1 MRDIRTDKLIAIAVT
16 SMLAAGSAA
25 VAATGISANASE
37 HGRGIEAV
45 AASAPTSFTIGDGMS
60 RADSYLISSL
70 ILARD
75 EDGHDVIEEI
85 SPSDAISTDG
95 ESGGM
100 VIQVPDNGEYDLDP
114 ADNAISF
121 PKLMVSYTSRDVDVK
136 LDELGNGQHGYKV
149 TASLDGVTQFYVI
162 RFETDLDEGGGSD
175 EPAADGVLSHL
186 TINDR
191 VFTASEINQAKTEE
205 GLTLDEKMPFNDYD
219 QILISAGFANAEQG
233 QYTIEHTLSGNRLEL
248 DVLVAETGDP
258 VEILTITFLQGSD
271 ETPSQG
277 DQTDATLASID
288 IMGHVVD
295 VDAAASPDGAT
306 LVLSHEEFMEFD
318 VEKDVTATPTQ
329 SGRGTSING
338 HYDGVTG
345 ILTITVTAPDQVTK
359 KQYKV
364 TLVDEEASD
373 ESLQLKSVSW
383 GTDSTNRVSLSAA
396 EVMNGSMTVEYPS
409 GVEPS
414 NSDVICELVDD
425 GSKYSVEY
433 DEGNSRFDIT
443 VTNSSGESITY
454 RLPVRTSDLSD
465 EDRANSTV
473 SRIVITGRDGVEH
486 VIEGS
491 NLDAA
496 ASSGGYT
503 LLLDK
508 DAIGE
513 TTDLEIRVT
522 PSVVGQPNVNTKL
535 DGDVLTLTQ
544 RSIDGQHTTVY
555 TINLDYGDTGDDND
569 KPVQQEVSFKIEL
582 SDGTVG
588 NVTCTEGMTYR
599 EALTG
604 AGVDF
609 DEDAEYVDAEGNP
622 VDLDSEAKDGAT
634 LKVADVEE
642 TVTAKIEGTEHEF
655 PAGTTYAEALDE
667 LGYDYTG
674 KTEEGYAFDLFDKT
688 SGAVVKPTD
697 MVTDGAD
704 VTVSIIDPDA
714 PAVEVS
720 VSTYDTLTDRLIG
733 TGAASFEADDS
744 TATVGTLMNRLKK
757 IFITPDHSASKY
769 EFVEWRY
776 EDGTPVDEGASVFD
790 IIGEDGAVSF
800 YAHYEKTET
809 GGEDPGDDDEQVTVT
824 INNEEHTFAA
834 GTTYAEA
841 LDKLGYNYTANIEAG
856 NTVTITDRKTGSV
869 LSGNDVV
876 TDGANIHV
884 GITTPPIMINN
895 VSVSIVDTLTDD
907 SIDVGDITYD
917 PHNNPL
923 TIGDLMREMEKK
935 LKAPDHTDDGYK
947 FVGWYYEDGTKVDE
961 SDFLSEKDEYVDG
974 KHSMAFY
981 AHYEKIDDSGDGGS
995 GDEGT
1000 DTPSDSNDGQN
1011 DGTQGDE
1018 NQPSSDDGDNGGNA
1032 GSANENGAGTV
1043 NDTQGG
1049 TSGDEGTGD
1058 VEYGD
1063 DGLLAQ
1069 SGEDGDGTGGVADE
1083 TSATGGS
1090 QLTSQ
1095 LTQTGAETAL
1105 PAALAAIVSALATA
1119 VAFARRKLTNRK

>member
-16 SMLAAGSAA
+16 SMLAAGGAA

-37 HGRGIEAV
+37 HGQGIEAV
-45 AASAPTSFTIGDGMS
+45 AASAPTSFTIADGDS

-121 PKLMVSYTSRDVDVK
+121 PKLMVSYAEGTDVK

-149 TASLDGVTQFYVI
+149 TASLDGITQFYVI
-162 RFETDLDEGGGSD
+162 RFETDLGDGGGSD

-205 GLTLDEKMPFNDYD
+205 GLTLDEKIPFDENN
-219 QILISAGFANAEQG
+219 QMLISAGFTNAEPD
-233 QYTIEHTLSGNRLEL
+233 QYRLDTVTSGNVLTI
-248 DVLVAETGDP
+248 DVIDDEGGTVAET
-258 VEILTITFLQGSD
+258 LTITFLQGGD
-271 ETPSQG
+271 DTPSQG

-288 IMGHVVD
+288 IMGHMVD

-329 SGRGTSING
+329 SGKGTSING

-396 EVMNGSMTVEYPS
+396 EVMNGSITVEYPS

-496 ASSGGYT
+496 ASPGGYT

-522 PSVVGQPNVNTKL
+522 PSVVGQPNVDTKL
-535 DGDVLTLTQ
+535 DGNVLTLTQ
-544 RSIDGQHTTVY
+544 RSIDGQHSTVY
-555 TINLDYGDTGDDND
+555 TINLDYGDTGDDD
-569 KPVQQEVSFKIEL
+569 DDPVQQEISFKIEL
-582 SDGTVG
+582 PDGTVG
-588 NVTCTEGMTYR
+588 TVTCTEGMTYR

-609 DEDAEYVDAEGNP
+609 DEGAEYVDAEGSP
-622 VDLDSEAKDGAT
+622 VDLDSEARDGIT
-634 LKVADVEE
+634 LKAAEAAEMVAA
-642 TVTAKIEGTEHEF
+642 TIGGKEHEF
-655 PAGTTYAEALDE
+655 TAGTTYEALDE
-667 LGYDYTG
+667 LGYDYTS
-674 KTEEGYAFDLFDKT
+674 KVEEGYTFDLFDKT
-688 SGAVVKPTD
+688 SSTVVKPTD
-697 MVTDGAD
+697 TVTDGAD
-704 VTVSIIDPDA
+704 VTVTVIAPDA
-714 PAVEVS
+714 PAVEIS
-720 VSTYDTLTDRLIG
+720 VSTYDALTDRLIG
-733 TGAASFEADDS
+733 TGAVSFETDDKTS
-744 TATVGTLMNRLKK
+744 TVGTLMNRLKK
-757 IFITPDHSASKY
+757 IFLAPDHSASKY

-790 IIGEDGAVSF
+790 IIDESDAVSF

-809 GGEDPGDDDEQVTVT
+809 GGEDPGDGDEQVTVT
-824 INNEEHTFAA
+824 INNEVHTFAA

-841 LDKLGYNYTANIEAG
+841 LDEIGYDYTNRVENG
-856 NTVTITDRKTGSV
+856 YTFTLRDTLTNTVV
-869 LSGNDVV
+869 YGNDIV
-876 TDGANIHV
+876 TDGANITVGLLAPPVKNNTVHV
-884 GITTPPIMINN
+884 GVHDTVTNTTSDAGETQVN
-895 VSVSIVDTLTDD
+895 V
-907 SIDVGDITYD
+907 YD
-917 PHNNPL
+917 NSF
-923 TIGDLMREMEKK
+923 TIGDLLDE
-935 LKAPDHTDDGYK
+935 LGATLTAPNHNGDGYE
-947 FVGWYYEDGTKVDE
+947 FVGWYYDDGTKVDVNDLL
-961 SDFLSEKDEYVDG
+961 SDIINPIDNE
-974 KHSMAFY
+974 HSVVFY
-981 AHYEKIDDSGDGGS
+981 AHYEKIGDGGDDGNGGS
-995 GDEGT
+995 GNEDT
-1000 DTPSDSNDGQN
+1000 NTPSGSEDGQD
-1011 DGTQGDE
+1011 DGIQGNE
-1018 NQPSSDDGDNGGNA
+1018 NQPGTDDGESGGNA
-1032 GSANENGAGTV
+1032 GSDNENGAG
-1043 NDTQGG
+1043 NDTQDGG
-1049 TSGDEGTGD
+1049 SGTVAPDG
-1058 VEYGD
+1058 EYGD
-1063 DGLLAQ
+1063 DGQLAQ
-1069 SGEDGDGTGGVADE
+1069 SGKDGDGTGGVAGEAPAAD
-1083 TSATGGS
+1083 G
-1090 QLTSQ
+1090 SQ

-1105 PAALAAIVSALATA
+1105 PVALAAIVSAFAA
-1119 VAFARRKLTNRK
+1119 AAAFARRRLTSRK

>member
-37 HGRGIEAV
+37 HGQGIEAV
-45 AASAPTSFTIGDGMS
+45 SASAPTSFTIGDGES

-85 SPSDAISTDG
+85 SPSDAISADG

-121 PKLMVSYTSRDVDVK
+121 PKLMVSYASRDVDVK
-136 LDELGNGQHGYKV
+136 LDELGNGQYGYKV

-162 RFETDLDEGGGSD
+162 RFETDLGDGGGSD

-205 GLTLDEKMPFNDYD
+205 GLTLDEKMPFDENN
-219 QILISAGFANAEQG
+219 QLLISAGFTDAEPD
-233 QYTIEHTLSGNRLEL
+233 QYRLDPVTSGNVLTI
-248 DVLVAETGDP
+248 DVIDDGGIVVET
-258 VEILTITFLQGSD
+258 LTITFLQGGD
-271 ETPSQG
+271 DTPSQG

-288 IMGHVVD
+288 IMGHMVD

-329 SGRGTSING
+329 SGKGTSISG

-345 ILTITVTAPDQVTK
+345 VLTITVTAPDQVTK

-425 GSKYSVEY
+425 DSEYSVEY
-433 DEGNSRFDIT
+433 DDGNSRFDIT

-465 EDRANSTV
+465 EDMANSTV

-522 PSVVGQPNVNTKL
+522 PSVVGQPNIDTKL

-555 TINLDYGDTGDDND
+555 TINLDYGDTGDDD

-604 AGVDF
+604 ADVDF

-622 VDLDSEAKDGAT
+622 VDLDSEAKDGVT

-674 KTEEGYAFDLFDKT
+674 KTEEGYTFDLFDKT

-790 IIGEDGAVSF
+790 IIGEDGSVSF

-809 GGEDPGDDDEQVTVT
+809 GGEEPGDDDEQVTVT
-824 INNEEHTFAA
+824 INDEEHTFDA

-856 NTVTITDRKTGSV
+856 NTVTITDRTTGTV

-876 TDGANIHV
+876 TDGADIHV
-884 GITTPPIMINN
+884 GITTPPIMIDN

-907 SIDVGDITYD
+907 SIAVGDITYD

-935 LKAPDHTDDGYK
+935 LKAPDHTDEGYK
-947 FVGWYYEDGTKVDE
+947 FTGWYYKDGNKVDE
-961 SDFLSEKDEYVDG
+961 SDLISEKNEYVDG
-974 KHSMAFY
+974 KCSMVFY

-995 GDEGT
+995 GDENT
-1000 DTPSDSNDGQN
+1000 NTPSGSDEGQN
-1011 DGTQGDE
+1011 DGTQGNE
-1018 NQPSSDDGDNGGNA
+1018 SQPGTDNGESGGNA
-1032 GSANENGAGTV
+1032 GSDNENGAGS
-1043 NDTQGG
+1043 DTQDG
-1049 TSGDEGTGD
+1049 TGEGTVTPDG
-1058 VEYGD
+1058 EYGD
-1063 DGLLAQ
+1063 GGQLAQ
-1069 SGEDGDGTGGVADE
+1069 SGEGDDGTGGVAGE
-1083 TSATGGS
+1083 ASETGGA
-1090 QLTSQ
+1090 Q
-1095 LTQTGAETAL
+1095 LTQTGAETVL
-1105 PAALAAIVSALATA
+1105 PVAFSAIVSAFAA
-1119 VAFARRKLTNRK
+1119 AAAFARRQLTGRR

>member
-37 HGRGIEAV
+37 HGQGIDAV
-45 AASAPTSFTIGDGMS
+45 TASAPTSFTIGDGAS

-75 EDGHDVIEEI
+75 EEGHDVIEEI
-85 SPSDAISTDG
+85 APSDAISADG

-114 ADNAISF
+114 ADDAISF
-121 PKLMVSYTSRDVDVK
+121 PRLMVSAAEGIDVK

-162 RFETDLDEGGGSD
+162 RFETDLGEGGGSD
-175 EPAADGVLSHL
+175 EPADDGVLSHL

-205 GLTLDEKMPFNDYD
+205 GLTLDEKIPFDENN
-219 QILISAGFANAEQG
+219 QLVISAGFANAEQG
-233 QYTIEHTLSGNRLEL
+233 QYRIDHVLSGNTLEL
-248 DVLVAETGDP
+248 DVVEEETADP
-258 VEILTITFLQGSD
+258 VETLTITFLQGSD
-271 ETPSQG
+271 DTPSQG

-288 IMGHVVD
+288 IMGHMVD
-295 VDAAASPDGAT
+295 VDAAVSPDGAT

-329 SGRGTSING
+329 SGKGTSISG

-345 ILTITVTAPDQVTK
+345 VLTITVTAPDQVTK

-425 GSKYSVEY
+425 GSEYSVEY
-433 DEGNSRFDIT
+433 DDGNSRFDIT

-513 TTDLEIRVT
+513 TMDLEIRVT
-522 PSVVGQPNVNTKL
+522 PSVVGQPNVDTKL

-555 TINLDYGDTGDDND
+555 TINLDYGDTGDDDD

-588 NVTCTEGMTYR
+588 NITCTEGMTYR

-609 DEDAEYVDAEGNP
+609 DEDAEYVDAEGNQ
-622 VDLDSEAKDGAT
+622 VDLDSEARDGVT

-655 PAGTTYAEALDE
+655 PAGTTYADALDE

-674 KTEEGYAFDLFDKT
+674 KTEEGYTFDLFDKT

-714 PAVEVS
+714 PTVEVS

-733 TGAASFEADDS
+733 TGAASFESDDS

-757 IFITPDHSASKY
+757 IFIAPDHSASKY

-776 EDGTPVDEGASVFD
+776 EDGTPVDEDTSVLD
-790 IIGEDGAVSF
+790 IIGEDGSVSF

-809 GGEDPGDDDEQVTVT
+809 GGEEPGDDDEQVTVT
-824 INNEEHTFAA
+824 INDEEHTFAA

-856 NTVTITDRKTGSV
+856 NTVTITDRTTGTV

-876 TDGANIHV
+876 TDGADIHV
-884 GITTPPIMINN
+884 GVTTPPIMIDN
-895 VSVSIVDTLTDD
+895 VSVSIVDTLTDA
-907 SIDVGDITYD
+907 SIAVGDITYD

-935 LKAPDHTDDGYK
+935 LKAPDHTDEGYK
-947 FVGWYYEDGTKVDE
+947 FTGWYYKDGNKVDE
-961 SDFLSEKDEYVDG
+961 SDLLSEKDEYVDG
-974 KHSMAFY
+974 KCSMVFY
-981 AHYEKIDDSGDGGS
+981 AHYEKSDDGGDDGS

-1000 DTPSDSNDGQN
+1000 DHTSDSNDGQN
-1011 DGTQGDE
+1011 DGTHGDE
-1018 NQPSSDDGDNGGNA
+1018 NQPSADDGDNGGNN
-1032 GSANENGAGTV
+1032 GSNNGNGTD
-1043 NDTQGG
+1043 NDAQGN
-1049 TSGDEGTGD
+1049 TTGD
-1058 VEYGD
+1058 AVTPNGKYDD
-1063 DGLLAQ
+1063 DGQLAQ
-1069 SGEDGDGTGGVADE
+1069 SGEDGDGTSCVSGDASTAD
-1083 TSATGGS
+1083 G
-1090 QLTSQ
+1090 SQ
-1095 LTQTGAETAL
+1095 LTQTGAETTL
-1105 PAALAAIVSALATA
+1105 PAALAAIVSAFAAA
-1119 VAFARRKLTNRK
+1119 VAFAKRRLMSRR